1 MSESGSPPE
10 RYSAPVPRPK
20 EINIP
25 LYLIFTILTCGFFN
39 LYWNYK
45 QMEACNAFIKRQE
58 FDFWMVLLFSIITCG
73 IYFIFYQYKMG
84 SVIVEIQELYG
95 TRVFER
101 LPLISVFATIFGLSI
116 VVDCIHQDELNKLIR
131 SVA

>member
-1 MSESGSPPE
+1 
-10 RYSAPVPRPK
+10 
-20 EINIP
+20 
-25 LYLIFTILTCGFFN
+25 
-39 LYWNYK
+39 
-45 QMEACNAFIKRQE
+45 MEACNAFIKRQE
-58 FDFWMVLLFSIITCG
+58 FDFWIVLLFSIITCG